1 MTPIDNR
8 DRVLQVITDHAG
20 AGEALVTVADTGV
33 GLPADVTDRIFEPLF
48 TTKRDGMGM
57 GLSICRSIVQAHRG
71 RLWASPNEMQGTRF
85 QFTLPL
91 AGVDS
96 AD

>member
-1 MTPIDNR
+1 LPP
-8 DRVLQVITDHAG
+8 
-20 AGEALVTVADTGV
+20 LVTVADTGV
-33 GLPADVTDRIFEPLF
+33 GLSADVTDRIFEPLF

-71 RLWASPNEMQGTRF
+71 QLWTSRNGMQGTTF

-91 AGVDS
+91 AAADS
-96 AD
+96 AR